1 MRRESGVTAQGA
13 GLAAS
18 PMQDGYT
25 GTWDFTRLLSLS
37 FCHTAHTA
45 LGVPSDMC
53 TQPASGVAQQGGN
66 VFLRDWKCQRILAAG
81 SDAAV
86 IPGSSAWLQAFSSKC
101 DVLTTG
107 RSARSA
113 SLALAGFVR
122 VSVPDA
128 MGPLPAVTQAGSLL
142 VARNGSHVS
151 LRWPS
156 ARETAFFQ
164 RMTTR

>member
-1 MRRESGVTAQGA
+1 
-13 GLAAS
+13 
-18 PMQDGYT
+18 MQDGYT

-37 FCHTAHTA
+37 FLPYRTYCFGRAVRHVYTTIIRRCTTRWQRVLAR
-45 LGVPSDMC
+45 LGMSKDPRC
-53 TQPASGVAQQGGN
+53 
-66 VFLRDWKCQRILAAG
+66 WKRCCCG
-81 SDAAV
+81 
-86 IPGSSAWLQAFSSKC
+86 PGSTAWLQAFSSKC

-128 MGPLPAVTQAGSLL
+128 MGPLPTVTQAGSLL
-142 VARNGSHVS
+142 VARTGSHVS

-164 RMTTR
+164 RMTTG